1 MYQNNTIMK
10 KVLITLAMLLALG
23 MGAQAAGQKHRHTPQ
38 QELSDSTGK
47 DGVVVYSDTSSI
59 DTVTV
64 TNNKAKVTVT
74 TKTSPWSSRTTTY
87 EVDDDDFGGM
97 IHNAFSH
104 MGSKDIAGMFFV
116 LCVLLI
122 IFVLAPVFII
132 IALFYFI
139 NKNRKEKM
147 RLAQMAMQQGQ
158 PIPDQL
164 LNDKPVDAD
173 NEYQSGMRQCFVGVG
188 LMIFLGYAAGS
199 VGFGIGALVFCIGLG
214 KVFAS
219 KTANRREQGF
229 RDLNSQNRRDNNDDL
244 TQNNYD

>member
-1 MYQNNTIMK
+1 MK
-10 KVLITLAMLLALG
+10 KVLFTMALLLTLSMG
-23 MGAQAAGQKHRHTPQ
+23 MQAAGQKHRHTPR
-38 QELSDSTGK
+38 QEQVDTTNNG
-47 DGVVVYSDTSSI
+47 GVVVFSDTTSS

-64 TNNKAKVTVT
+64 TKHNAKFTVT
-74 TKTSPWSSRTTTY
+74 TRTSPWSTNTTTY
-87 EVDDDDFGGM
+87 EMDDDDFGNM
-97 IHNAFSH
+97 ISNVFGE
-104 MGSKDIAGMFFV
+104 MRGKDIAGMFFV

-164 LNDKPVDAD
+164 LNNSPTDAD
-173 NEYQSGMRQCFVGVG
+173 GEYQKGMRQCFVGVG
-188 LMIFLGYAAGS
+188 LMVFLGYAAGQ

-214 KVFAS
+214 KVFAG
-219 KTANRREQGF
+219 KTAQKKQEKDN
-229 RDLNSQNRRDNNDDL
+229 DLMQH
-244 TQNNYD
+244 NYD

>member
-1 MYQNNTIMK
+1 MK
-10 KVLITLAMLLALG
+10 KVLFTMALLLTLSMS
-23 MGAQAAGQKHRHTPQ
+23 MQAAGQKHRHTPR
-38 QELSDSTGK
+38 QEQVDTTNNG
-47 DGVVVYSDTSSI
+47 GVVVFSDTTSS

-64 TNNKAKVTVT
+64 TKHNAKFTVT
-74 TKTSPWSSRTTTY
+74 TRTSPWSTNTTTY
-87 EVDDDDFGGM
+87 EMDDDDFGNM
-97 IHNAFSH
+97 ISNVFGE
-104 MGSKDIAGMFFV
+104 MRGKDIAGMFFV

-164 LNDKPVDAD
+164 LNNSPTDAD
-173 NEYQSGMRQCFVGVG
+173 GEYQKGMRQCFVGVG
-188 LMIFLGYAAGS
+188 LMVFLGYAAGQ

-219 KTANRREQGF
+219 KTAQKRNNMKNE
-229 RDLNSQNRRDNNDDL
+229 LNQH
-244 TQNNYD
+244 NYD

>member
-1 MYQNNTIMK
+1 
-10 KVLITLAMLLALG
+10 MLLALG
-23 MGAQAAGQKHRHTPQ
+23 SGVQAAGQKHRHTPQ
-38 QELSDSTGK
+38 AELVDSTSK
-47 DGVVVYSDTSSI
+47 DAVEVYSDTTGTDTATASS
-59 DTVTV
+59 TVTRH
-64 TNNKAKVTVT
+64 KGKVTVT
-74 TKTSPWSSRTTTY
+74 YPTSPWSTNSTTY
-87 EVDDDDFGGM
+87 EVDDEDLGSI
-97 IHNAFSH
+97 IHHVFSD
-104 MGSKDIAGMFFV
+104 MKGSDLAGILLV
-116 LCVLLI
+116 LGVLLI
-122 IFVLAPVFII
+122 IFVLAPVLII

-164 LNDKPVDAD
+164 LNDKPGDTD
-173 NEYQSGMRQCFVGVG
+173 QEYQSGMRQCFVGVG
-188 LMIFLGYAAGS
+188 LMIFLGYAAGT

-219 KTANRREQGF
+219 RTATRRDQDM

>member
-1 MYQNNTIMK
+1 MK
-10 KVLITLAMLLALG
+10 KVLFALALLLTLTMG
-23 MGAQAAGQKHRHTPQ
+23 MQAAGQKHRHTPRNEQ
-38 QELSDSTGK
+38 VDTTDNG
-47 DGVVVYSDTSSI
+47 GVVVFSDTTSS

-64 TNNKAKVTVT
+64 TKHNAKFTVT
-74 TKTSPWSSRTTTY
+74 TRTSPWSSNTTTY
-87 EVDDDDFGGM
+87 EMDDDDISNM
-97 IHNAFSH
+97 ISNVFSD
-104 MGSKDIAGMFFV
+104 MKGRDVAGMFFV

-158 PIPDQL
+158 PIPNQL
-164 LNDKPVDAD
+164 LDEKPADAD
-173 NEYQSGMRQCFVGVG
+173 EEYQKGMRQCFVGVG
-188 LMIFLGYAAGS
+188 LMIFLGYAAGQ

-219 KTANRREQGF
+219 KTAQKKREK
-229 RDLNSQNRRDNNDDL
+229 DNDL

>member
-1 MYQNNTIMK
+1 MK

-23 MGAQAAGQKHRHTPQ
+23 TGAQAASQKHRHTPQ

-47 DGVVVYSDTSSI
+47 DGVVVYSDTTSS
-59 DTVTV
+59 DTTIRASKGHVTIN
-64 TNNKAKVTVT
+64 TPMG
-74 TKTSPWSSRTTTY
+74 SHSWDY
-87 EVDDDDFGGM
+87 DVDDDEDFGNM
-97 IHNAFSH
+97 IHNAVSH

-122 IFVLAPVFII
+122 IFVLAPVLII

-147 RLAQMAMQQGQ
+147 RLAQMAVQQGQ
-158 PIPDQL
+158 PIPDRL
-164 LNDKPVDAD
+164 LEEKPADAD
-173 NEYQSGMRQCFVGVG
+173 EEYQKGMRQCFVGVG
-188 LMIFLGYAAGS
+188 LMIFLGYAAGE

-219 KTANRREQGF
+219 RTARNKE
-229 RDLNSQNRRDNNDDL
+229 
-244 TQNNYD
+244 

>member
-1 MYQNNTIMK
+1 MK

-23 MGAQAAGQKHRHTPQ
+23 TGAQAASQKHRHTPQ

-47 DGVVVYSDTSSI
+47 DGVVVYSDTSSV

-64 TNNKAKVTVT
+64 TKNNAKVTVT
-74 TKTSPWSSRTTTY
+74 TRTSPWSSRTTTY

-97 IHNAFSH
+97 IHNAVSH

-122 IFVLAPVFII
+122 IFVLAPVLII

-164 LNDKPVDAD
+164 LNDKPGDTD
-173 NEYQSGMRQCFVGVG
+173 QEYQSGMRQCFVGVG
-188 LMIFLGYAAGS
+188 LMIFLGYAAGT

-219 KTANRREQGF
+219 RTATRRDQDM